1 MRGMRFNDSSDA
13 PGLIAGTAP
22 VRQPGRG
29 EMLIRVHTAG
39 VTPTECIRLPTHPR
53 RRKENRSVGHDQMGR
68 EARSA
73 RAQQT
78 ERRDLA
84 VCRTR
89 LPSVPSIFT
98 ATRKATSS
106 RKPPGR
112 FKPMVPEDSALL
124 GCSNS
129 SATTCYGSITQT
141 ESDGQIATYA
151 DVKFVPRQLSEPR
164 EEYHELRIASRPR
177 LIPFDLS
184 SWAVINPL
192 T

>member
-1 MRGMRFNDSSDA
+1 MRFNDSSDA

-68 EARSA
+68 ELGA
-73 RAQQT
+73 
-78 ERRDLA
+78 LA
-84 VCRTR
+84 PSK
-89 LPSVPSIFT
+89 PSVG
-98 ATRKATSS
+98 TSQFVGRVYRPYLDLYGYAES
-106 RKPPGR
+106 YELEETPGTLQ
-112 FKPMVPEDSALL
+112 PMVPEDSALL

-164 EEYHELRIASRPR
+164 EEYHELRIASRPC